1 MTTQQWLIV
10 CSLYKEHNCLSTT
23 LILQA
28 PITSGDGKNT
38 NFLSDFI
45 ESIRESLGVEPST
58 ASADLEDD
66 QIDQAIND
74 RLSQEQVDIG

>member
-1 MTTQQWLIV
+1 MFAVFIKHVIIQQRLQ
-10 CSLYKEHNCLSTT
+10 
-23 LILQA
+23 ILQA